1 MRPGQAVTPAD
12 RSCLN
17 SETGWAACARNTR
30 AALWPWRRAKA
41 EAIAGFPLTAK
52 VWRFALAL
60 LASLWTA
67 SVHAHKPSDS
77 YLALSVQGERVA
89 GQWDIAL
96 RDLDFAIGLDAD
108 SDGKITWGEVKAK
121 HQEIGAYAMARLAVA
136 ADGAACPAMITVH
149 LIDNHSDGAY
159 AVLRFAAACPRVP
172 DELQVIYR
180 LFFDIDPQHKGLLRL
195 EAGGETRTAI
205 FSPETAQ
212 QTFKLA
218 RQSPWKQFLDYLA
231 TGVEHIWKGYD
242 HILFLLSLLL
252 PAVVV
257 RDKKRWVPS
266 DGFRAAFI
274 DVLKI
279 VTAFTVAHSI
289 TLSLATLQ
297 VVSLPARISESAI
310 AMSVVLAALNNLFPI
325 VGGKRW
331 LVAFCF
337 GLIHGFGFANV
348 LTDLGLPRGVLALA
362 LVGFNLGVEAG
373 QIALVAVFLPVAYL
387 LRRTWLYRSLVLVGG
402 SSAIVAVAA
411 LWFVERALNL
421 KFLPVH

>member
-1 MRPGQAVTPAD
+1 MRASSLRRHAAAALLLLWP
-12 RSCLN
+12 
-17 SETGWAACARNTR
+17 ACAQ
-30 AALWPWRRAKA
+30 
-41 EAIAGFPLTAK
+41 
-52 VWRFALAL
+52 
-60 LASLWTA
+60 
-67 SVHAHKPSDS
+67 AHKPSDS
-77 YLALSVQGERVA
+77 YLALSVQGATVQ

-108 SDGKITWGEVKAK
+108 ADGDITWGEVKAR
-121 HQEIGAYAMARLAVA
+121 HRDIAAYAMARLAIR
-136 ADGAACPAMITVH
+136 ADGAACPAEVTQH

-159 AVLRFAAACPRVP
+159 AILRFAASCPHAP
-172 DELQVIYR
+172 QDLQLIYR
-180 LFFDIDPQHKGLLRL
+180 LFFDVDPQHKGLLRL
-195 EAGGETRTAI
+195 EAGGGTRTAI
-205 FSPETAQ
+205 FSPDAAR

-218 RQSPWKQFLDYLA
+218 QPGLWNQFLDYLA

-257 RDKKRWVPS
+257 RGKKQWMPAIGV
-266 DGFRAAFI
+266 RAAFI

-279 VTAFTVAHSI
+279 VTAFTIAHSI

-337 GLIHGFGFANV
+337 GLVHGFGFANV
-348 LTDLGLPRGVLALA
+348 LTDLGLPRNVLALA
-362 LVGFNLGVEAG
+362 LVGFNLGVELG
-373 QIALVAVFLPVAYL
+373 QITIVAIFLPLAYL
-387 LRRTWLYRSLVLVGG
+387 LRRTWFYRNLVLVGG
-402 SSAIVAVAA
+402 SSSIAAVAA
-411 LWFVERALNL
+411 AWFVERAFDL